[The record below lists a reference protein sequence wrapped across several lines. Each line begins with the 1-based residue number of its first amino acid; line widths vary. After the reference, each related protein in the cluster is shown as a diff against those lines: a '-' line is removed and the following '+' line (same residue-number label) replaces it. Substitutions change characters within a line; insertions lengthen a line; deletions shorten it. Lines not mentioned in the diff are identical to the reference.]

1 MFGERVCRM
10 QTFLMPPFSYIQA
23 QAQSSKMC
31 FITLICGIGGKAVN
45 GLRQGFIVDDL
56 AAGRGYSEGK
66 TGVNTHDE

>member
-1 MFGERVCRM
+1 M

-23 QAQSSKMC
+23 QTQSLKMC
-31 FITLICGIGGKAVN
+31 FITLICGIGGEAVN

-66 TGVNTHDE
+66 TGVNTHDK